1 MHNPNALSMKGVK
14 MDKYL
19 TPEIYNKYKQ
29 QVLDMSLGVE
39 YYIGL
44 EQQRESSC
52 LSDEEIA
59 RRLGLSVEEVIE
71 IRTIGENDPFPADT
85 RMKLKGDKMDKYL
98 TPEIYNK
105 YKQQVLDM
113 SLAVQYYVGLEQ
125 QRESS
130 CLSDG
135 EIAKRLGLSVEEVR
149 EIRTIAENDLLPA
162 DTWMKSDEEKRR
174 KSKKFFS
181 KRL

>member
-1 MHNPNALSMKGVK
+1 MKGVK

-19 TPEIYNKYKQ
+19 TPEIYNKYQQ

-39 YYIGL
+39 YY
-44 EQQRESSC
+44 
-52 LSDEEIA
+52 
-59 RRLGLSVEEVIE
+59 
-71 IRTIGENDPFPADT
+71 
-85 RMKLKGDKMDKYL
+85 
-98 TPEIYNK
+98 
-105 YKQQVLDM
+105 
-113 SLAVQYYVGLEQ
+113 VGLEQ
-125 QRESS
+125 QSESS

-135 EIAKRLGLSVEEVR
+135 EIAKRLGLSVQEVR

-174 KSKKFFS
+174 KSKTFFS